1 MADVKGFT
9 FFVSYHKAFKEL
21 TQKERGVIMVAMSD
35 YVFEDIAPNFK
46 TSALR
51 MAWQL
56 VEPNLTTSKIRSNVG
71 KLGVGKSKQKAN
83 QKQTK
88 SKMKAKQKQNESK
101 PKAMTSYKDKDKDK
115 DKELHESKD
124 SMNNNIT
131 FLTEGMSHSDADA
144 TKPNTFREKIV
155 AFFNACVR
163 GKNIKPIRSINDGTQ
178 RAESLK
184 ARRRQYGDDAIEEMF
199 MKAANS
205 SFLNGF
211 NRKGWTATFD
221 WLIRPNNFPKVLEGN
236 YDDEKV
242 NETTIQQTDWQ
253 A

>member
-1 MADVKGFT
+1 MSEPKLKKSFVLYADQREMIEDLSYEEKGKLLDALFEYAESGHIPLIEEKP
-9 FFVSYHKAFKEL
+9 VLVAFKMFKVRINHDNDKYL
-21 TQKERGVIMVAMSD
+21 DTCRKRKEAIEKRW
-35 YVFEDIAPNFK
+35 E
-46 TSALR
+46 
-51 MAWQL
+51 
-56 VEPNLTTSKIRSNVG
+56 
-71 KLGVGKSKQKAN
+71 KQKN
-83 QKQTK
+83 TNEYNCIVCNTK
-88 SKMKAKQKQNESK
+88 D
-101 PKAMTSYKDKDKDK
+101 TDKDKDKDK

-124 SMNNNIT
+124 SMSNNIT

-144 TKPNTFREKIV
+144 TKPKTFREKIV
-155 AFFNACVR
+155 ASFNACVR

-211 NRKGWTATFD
+211 NKKGWTATFD

-236 YDDEKV
+236 YDDEKI

>member
-9 FFVSYHKAFKEL
+9 FFASYHKAFKEL

-35 YVFEDIAPNFK
+35 YVFEDIVPNFK

-71 KLGVGKSKQKAN
+71 KLGIGKSKTKAN
-83 QKQTK
+83 
-88 SKMKAKQKQNESK
+88 QKQNESK

-115 DKELHESKD
+115 ELHESKD
-124 SMNNNIT
+124 SMSNNIT

-144 TKPNTFREKIV
+144 TKPKTFREKIV
-155 AFFNACVR
+155 ASFNACVR

-211 NRKGWTATFD
+211 NKKGWTATFD

-236 YDDEKV
+236 YDDEKI